1 MRQLRKLAAGFLAA
15 LMLTTTVLAAAA
27 DVPKSSW
34 AYEPVSYV
42 LDRRIM
48 ETDSQGNFGIQE
60 EMSRGEFLYS
70 LWCAA
75 GRPAA
80 SGASFTDVGRG
91 SRYYQ
96 AVSWAVEKK
105 VASGTSASTFSPGST
120 VTREQAFT
128 FLWKAL
134 PVLGLKQESG
144 GALSVFRDSGDVSS
158 WALAAVKSLYAQ
170 GIVTGTD
177 ENRLEP
183 RRTVK
188 RGEAASL
195 FYEVLGKKRIAAA
208 WSWFDDAV
216 FIGDSV
222 SLKLNYY
229 VAKQRQSDSG
239 YMGTAQFLTSG
250 SLGSGNALWEVS
262 SKSVHPAY
270 QGKKMKL
277 EESVPLTGAKKVYVM
292 LGMNDIGVYGPEKSV
307 KNLETLLD
315 RIKAKAPGVIFY
327 VQSATPMY
335 KGAEKKVL
343 NNTTLTEY
351 NRLVKEL
358 CLRRGWHYV
367 DVASVL
373 QDGEGYLP
381 ASYCSDREGM
391 GIHFTDTACAVWV
404 NYLRTHTS

>member
-1 MRQLRKLAAGFLAA
+1 MNGIRRGAAA
-15 LMLTTTVLAAAA
+15 LLTVLLLTTTVLAAAA

-42 LDRRIM
+42 LDQGIM
-48 ETDSQGNFGIQE
+48 ETDAQGNFRIQE
-60 EMSRGEFLYS
+60 EISRGEFVYS
-70 LWCAA
+70 IWCAA
-75 GRPAA
+75 GRPASSGTSFSDVA
-80 SGASFTDVGRG
+80 SG

-96 AVSWAVEKK
+96 AVSWAEKNN
-105 VASGTSASTFSPGST
+105 VASGTSATTFSPNNT
-120 VTREQAFT
+120 MTREQAFT

-134 PVLGLKQESG
+134 PVLGLEREK
-144 GALSVFRDSGDVSS
+144 GAAISVFYDSKSVSS
-158 WALAAVKSLYAQ
+158 WALPAIKSLYAQ
-170 GIVTGTD
+170 GIVTGTN
-177 ENRLEP
+177 ENNLEP
-183 RRTVK
+183 KRTVK

-195 FYEVLGKKRIAAA
+195 LYETLGKKQTQAA

-239 YMGTAQFLTSG
+239 YMGKAQFLTSG

-262 SKSVHPAY
+262 SKSVHPTY

-277 EESVPLTGAKKVYVM
+277 EESIPLTGAKKVYIM
-292 LGMNDIGVYGPEKSV
+292 LGMNDVGMYGPEKSV

-315 RIKAKAPGVIFY
+315 RIKASAPGVTFY

-335 KGAEKKVL
+335 KGAEKKSL
-343 NNTTLTEY
+343 NNETLTEY
-351 NRLVKEL
+351 NQLVKEL
-358 CLRRGWHYV
+358 CLRRGWHFV

-373 QDGEGYLP
+373 QDSSGYLP
-381 ASYCSDREGM
+381 AGYCSDPEGM
-391 GIHFTDTACAVWV
+391 GIHFTDAACAVWV
-404 NYLRTHTS
+404 EYLRTHTN